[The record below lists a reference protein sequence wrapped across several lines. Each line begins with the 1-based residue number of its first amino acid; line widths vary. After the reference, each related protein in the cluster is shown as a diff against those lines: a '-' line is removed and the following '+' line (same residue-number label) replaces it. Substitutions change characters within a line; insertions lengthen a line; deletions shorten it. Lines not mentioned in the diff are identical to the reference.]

1 VSSKHKH
8 VAFNFEGGYEYKLI
22 AVDLG
27 KTMDEF
33 AQICADIMVGCEV
46 RPKPGRVLRV
56 RRQEDDEPHPR
67 DMKVRDAGWIEVES
81 VVVYYE

>member
-1 VSSKHKH
+1 MSSKHKH

-22 AVDLG
+22 AVDPE

-33 AQICADIMVGCEV
+33 AQICSDIMVGCEV
-46 RPKPGRVLRV
+46 RPREGVLRV